1 MPWQCWQHKHPPN
14 QNHPHPQLIRRGHR
28 KLLSKCTNASQFLIS
43 SNALVSAVHN
53 YISSICISSLDWPR
67 QDGWRMLR
75 CEKVE
80 AEMEIR
86 WRQDVFAILDSSPP
100 QHAMIQ
106 CGRNTLWTP
115 MQGDDAIMKCARQQ
129 CDVWGRTHFKKW
141 VQMYIF
147 KSKATACCSSVL
159 FEEAEDPLLC
169 CHTIHTISATRSTL
183 SVMSLTRMKTM
194 VIWWQWLNNL
204 GWRNSS
210 HVQCTLYRLILL
222 PPFDSHLINLESDQ

>member
-1 MPWQCWQHKHPPN
+1 MLHNSWYLQMHW
-14 QNHPHPQLIRRGHR
+14 
-28 KLLSKCTNASQFLIS
+28 S
-43 SNALVSAVHN
+43 HN

-115 MQGDDAIMKCARQQ
+115 MQGDDAIIKCARQQ

-147 KSKATACCSSVL
+147 KSKATAVCYLRRPKIPFCAATL
-159 FEEAEDPLLC
+159 F
-169 CHTIHTISATRSTL
+169 TL
-183 SVMSLTRMKTM
+183 SLLHAPLCPS
-194 VIWWQWLNNL
+194 WAWQ
-204 GWRNSS
+204 GWR
-210 HVQCTLYRLILL
+210 RWW
-222 PPFDSHLINLESDQ
+222 SDDNDWTI

>member
-1 MPWQCWQHKHPPN
+1 MDHQGGMIYKCRGNVDSINILQIKTILILNFW
-14 QNHPHPQLIRRGHR
+14 QLIRRRHR

-67 QDGWRMLR
+67 QGGWWQCWMLR

-80 AEMEIR
+80 AEMEVR

-100 QHAMIQ
+100 QHAMTQ

-147 KSKATACCSSVL
+147 KSKATAVCYSRRPKIPFCAATL
-159 FEEAEDPLLC
+159 F
-169 CHTIHTISATRSTL
+169 TL
-183 SVMSLTRMKTM
+183 SLLHAPLCPS
-194 VIWWQWLNNL
+194 WAWQ
-204 GWRNSS
+204 GWR
-210 HVQCTLYRLILL
+210 RWW
-222 PPFDSHLINLESDQ
+222 SDDNDWTI

>member
-14 QNHPHPQLIRRGHR
+14 QNHPHPQLIRRRHR

-67 QDGWRMLR
+67 QDGWWQCWMLR

-147 KSKATACCSSVL
+147 KSKATAVCYSRRPKIPFCAATL
-159 FEEAEDPLLC
+159 F
-169 CHTIHTISATRSTL
+169 TL
-183 SVMSLTRMKTM
+183 SPLHAPLCPS
-194 VIWWQWLNNL
+194 WAWQ
-204 GWRNSS
+204 GWR
-210 HVQCTLYRLILL
+210 RWW
-222 PPFDSHLINLESDQ
+222 SDDNDWTI

>member
-14 QNHPHPQLIRRGHR
+14 QNHPHPQLIRRRHQ

-80 AEMEIR
+80 AEMEVR

-147 KSKATACCSSVL
+147 QSKATAVCYSRRPKIPFCAATL
-159 FEEAEDPLLC
+159 FTLHDPLC
-169 CHTIHTISATRSTL
+169 PSWA
-183 SVMSLTRMKTM
+183 
-194 VIWWQWLNNL
+194 WQ
-204 GWRNSS
+204 GWR
-210 HVQCTLYRLILL
+210 RWW
-222 PPFDSHLINLESDQ
+222 SDDNDWTI